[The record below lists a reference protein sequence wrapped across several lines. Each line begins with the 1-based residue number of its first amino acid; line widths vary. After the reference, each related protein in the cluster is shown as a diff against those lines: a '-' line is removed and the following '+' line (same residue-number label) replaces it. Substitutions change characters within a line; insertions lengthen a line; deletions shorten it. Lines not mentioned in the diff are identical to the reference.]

1 MLFENKKYYGQKN
14 KYLMEI
20 YKDLKSVENQKF
32 EKLLNSQLSKNKIE
46 EGKIIDGKITK
57 ITEKFVFIFI
67 PGLKSEPIID
77 INELKMIGMQDSIE
91 IGSNIPVLLEKIED
105 KNGEVVA
112 SAMKAQKIK
121 GWYKLEQAYEN
132 NESIIGKITS
142 KCKGG
147 VIVEHISTGSLM
159 FCPGSQISD
168 KPLKNIDHLIGVEQ
182 KFAIIKL
189 DKIRGNACVSRRQ
202 IVSSSKRE
210 DKAKIIEKFKVGDII
225 KDAVVKGYS
234 SFGCFFEVNN
244 EIDVLVHLQEISYSR
259 VNHPDEIFN
268 IGEKHSLKVI
278 SIDKEKLQIGCSI
291 KQLSPDPFEHIS
303 NYEIGKQYKVKVD
316 KITDYGCFCS
326 LEPGL
331 STLLHSSEMSW
342 TKRNIVPKK
351 LFKVGDMIDCVITEI
366 DKEKRR
372 IAISH
377 KLTLEN
383 PYQAFSNKYPEGSE
397 VEGIVSASNEY
408 ALYVKLDNFDIDG
421 FLHANDLSY
430 LNKPEEELKKFKKGD
445 KIKVKV
451 LEIKKEEQKIRVG
464 LKQLLKDP
472 FEWFQNKKVNDI
484 VTVQVISTDS
494 KGIIVKPES
503 CDLEFLIKKTNIA
516 VNASDAR
523 PSRFVGGERI
533 DAAISELN
541 MDKRKVS
548 LSIKLLEELQNQ
560 EAVSKFSSPLS
571 GKNLPFSSLSKKL
584 DDKKNKD
591 DE

>member
-1 MLFENKKYYGQKN
+1 
-14 KYLMEI
+14 MEI
-20 YKDLKSVENQKF
+20 YKDLKNPENQEF

-46 EGKIIDGKITK
+46 EGKIIEGKITK
-57 ITEKFVFIFI
+57 ITEKFVFVFI

-77 INELKMIGMQDSIE
+77 INELRIIGLKDKIKVNE
-91 IGSNIPVLLEKIED
+91 NIPVLLEKIED
-105 KNGEVVA
+105 RNGEVIV
-112 SAMKAQKIK
+112 SALKAQKIK

-132 NESIIGKITS
+132 NESILGKITT

-147 VIVEHISTGSLM
+147 VIVEHTDTGSLM

-189 DKIRGNACVSRRQ
+189 DKLRGNACVSRRQ
-202 IVSSSKRE
+202 IVSSNKRE
-210 DKAKIIEKFKVGDII
+210 DKAKIIQKFKVGDII

-268 IGEKHSLKVI
+268 IGEKHDLKVI
-278 SIDKEKLQIGCSI
+278 TVDEQKLQIGCSI
-291 KQLSPDPFEHIS
+291 KQLLPDPFEHIS
-303 NYEIGKQYKVKVD
+303 NYKIGEKYQVKVE

-342 TKRNIVPKK
+342 NKRNISPKK
-351 LFKVGDMIDCVITEI
+351 LFKIGDTIWCVITEI

-377 KLTLEN
+377 KLTIDN
-383 PYQAFSNKYPEGSE
+383 PYQLFMDAQPEGSTID
-397 VEGIVSASNEY
+397 GIVTSLNEY
-408 ALYVKLDNFDIDG
+408 ALYVRLGDYDIDG

-430 LNKPEEELKKFKKGD
+430 LNNPEEELKKFKKGD
-445 KIKVKV
+445 KLKVKV
-451 LEIKKEEQKIRVG
+451 LEIKKDEQKVRVG
-464 LKQLLKDP
+464 LKQLEKDP
-472 FEWFQNKKVNDI
+472 FEFFKNKKVKDI
-484 VTVQVISTDS
+484 ITVQVVSSDN
-494 KGIIVKPES
+494 KGLTVKPEG
-503 CDLEFLIKKTNIA
+503 CEMEFLIKKSNIA
-516 VNASDAR
+516 VSSQDSR
-523 PSRFVGGERI
+523 PSRFVGSERI
-533 DAAISELN
+533 DCAIQDISYE
-541 MDKRKVS
+541 KRKVT
-548 LSIKLLEELQNQ
+548 LSIKLLEELQNK

-571 GKNLPFSSLSKKL
+571 GKNLPFSSLSEKL
-584 DDKKNKD
+584 EDKKNKD
-591 DE
+591 EE